1 MIDVHAHVVLEG
13 VMGCAGTYGPELG
26 TGPEGRPRFRVGN
39 YVLDGVSYAGSPFMD
54 VDARLRLNDHLGIEL
69 QILSPNPITYF
80 HHIEAD
86 IAAGF
91 CRWHNDEMAALVAAH
106 PDRLGG
112 FAQLPMQDVDV
123 AVSELRRAVGDLGLL
138 GAYIGTDFG
147 IDFDDERLDP
157 FWAAAVD
164 LDVPVFVHPA
174 PWGIDGPLRDER
186 IRKYDLD
193 LSLGFLFEETLAM
206 ACLIYGGVLD
216 RFPTLDICLSH
227 GGGAC
232 AYMLGRLEHQ
242 GRTRPWARADPVD
255 FQGTMR
261 RMWFDNH
268 VHDADSLELL
278 VRKVGNDRLV
288 VGTNLAGWDAPTEPE
303 MIPYDAV
310 WDANARRLL
319 RLDRRSPAQT
329 STS

>member
-26 TGPEGRPRFRVGN
+26 TGPEGRPRFRVGS

-164 LDVPVFVHPA
+164 LDVPVFIHPA